1 MVNELKD
8 MEYIIK
14 HSSNNDKIVNVMRL
28 VNKETLKEQHKK
40 QSNEKSK
47 GIDEIGKEEYSL
59 NLDENL
65 NNLIERMKKLSYK
78 PKRVKR
84 VYIPKGNGKLRPL
97 GLPSYEDR
105 LVQGV
110 MANILNAIYEP
121 KFLDVSYGFRPNR
134 SCHQAIKEIN
144 DCIMF
149 KKVNYVIEAD
159 IKGFFDN
166 VNHNIL
172 IEFLEHDIND
182 KIFIRYIK
190 RFLIS
195 GYMENMK
202 YYESDKGTPQG
213 GLISPILANVYL
225 HYVLDLWFEKAIKSR
240 LKGEAYLVR
249 YADDFII
256 MCQYEEDAKRIFKV
270 LPKRFNKFGL
280 ELAEDKT
287 KILLFGRYKGN
298 KETFDFLGFTH
309 FNSKGRNGKYT
320 LGHRITKKKKRQK
333 KDNIKEF
340 LKLHMHDNLKD
351 FIERINRKL
360 VGMYNYYGINNML
373 RELYKLYNYTIK
385 MGYKVLNRRSQRNN
399 LEWKSYIRL
408 VKIHYPMLRPTIKV
422 NIWNYGI

>member
-78 PKRVKR
+78 PKPVKR

-240 LKGEAYLVR
+240 LKGEAYLVM

>member
-78 PKRVKR
+78 PKPVKR

-340 LKLHMHDNLKD
+340 IKLHMHDNLKD

>member
-1 MVNELKD
+1 MANELKD
-8 MEYIIK
+8 IEYIVK
-14 HSSNNDKIVNVMRL
+14 HSTMNDRIVNIMRF
-28 VNKETLKEQHKK
+28 VNKETLKEQHMK
-40 QSNEKSK
+40 QSNKK
-47 GIDEIGKEEYSL
+47 ANGIDGIGKEEYSV

-65 NNLIERMKKLSYK
+65 EGLINKMKTFSYK
-78 PKRVKR
+78 PKPVKR
-84 VYIPKGNGKLRPL
+84 VCIPKCNGKLRPL

-110 MANILNAIYEP
+110 MAEILKAIYEP

-134 SCHQAIKEIN
+134 NCHQAIKEIN

-149 KKVNYVIEAD
+149 KNVNYIIEAD

-166 VNHNIL
+166 VNHDVL
-172 IEFLEHDIND
+172 MKFLEHDIND
-182 KIFIRYIK
+182 KVFLRYIK

-225 HYVLDLWFEKAIKSR
+225 HYVLDLWFEKVIKSK
-240 LKGEAYLVR
+240 LNGKAYLVR
-249 YADDFII
+249 FADDFII
-256 MCQYEEDAKRIFKV
+256 MCQYEEDAKRIYNV

-287 KILLFGRYKGN
+287 KILPFGRYKGN
-298 KETFDFLGFTH
+298 EETFDFLGFTH
-309 FNSKGRNGKYT
+309 FNMKGRNGKYT
-320 LGHRITKKKKRQK
+320 VGHRITKKKKRQK

-340 LKLHMHDNLKD
+340 LRLHMHDNLSVIVDKV
-351 FIERINRKL
+351 NRKL

-373 RELYKLYNYTIK
+373 KELYKLYNYTIR
-385 MGYKVLNRRSQRNN
+385 MGYKVLTRRSQRDN
-399 LEWKSYIRL
+399 LDWVTYLKL
-408 VKIHYPMLRPTIKV
+408 VKIHYPIAKPEIKV
-422 NIWNYGI
+422 NIWDYSI

>member
-78 PKRVKR
+78 PKPVKR

>member
-1 MVNELKD
+1 MANELKD
-8 MEYIIK
+8 IGYIIK
-14 HSSNNDKIVNVMRL
+14 HSTNNDKIVNIMRF
-28 VNKETLKEQHKK
+28 VNKETLKEQHMK
-40 QSNEKSK
+40 QSNKKAK
-47 GIDEIGKEEYSL
+47 GIDGIGKEEYSFK
-59 NLDENL
+59 LDENVE
-65 NNLIERMKKLSYK
+65 NLINKMKTFSYK
-78 PKRVKR
+78 PKSVKR

-110 MANILNAIYEP
+110 MAEILNAIYEP
-121 KFLDVSYGFRPNR
+121 KFLNVSYGFRPNK

-149 KKVNYVIEAD
+149 KKVNYIIEAD
-159 IKGFFDN
+159 IRGFFDN
-166 VNHNIL
+166 VNHDTL
-172 IEFLEHDIND
+172 MKFLEHDIND
-182 KIFIRYIK
+182 KTFLRYIK

-195 GYMENMK
+195 GYMEEMK

-225 HYVLDLWFEKAIKSR
+225 HYVLDLWFEKVIKSK
-240 LKGEAYLVR
+240 LTGEAYVVR

-256 MCQYEEDAKRIFKV
+256 MCQYEEDAKRIYNV

-287 KILLFGRYKGN
+287 KILPFGRYKGN
-298 KETFDFLGFTH
+298 EQTFDFLGFTH

-320 LGHRITKKKKRQK
+320 VGHRITKKKKRQK

-340 LKLHMHDNLKD
+340 LQLHMHDNLSD
-351 FIERINRKL
+351 IVDRINRKL

-373 RELYKLYNYTIK
+373 KELYKLYNYTVS
-385 MGYKVLNRRSQRNN
+385 MGYKVLIRRSQRNN
-399 LEWKSYIRL
+399 LDWITYTKL
-408 VKIHYPMLRPTIKV
+408 VKTYYPIKKPTIKV
-422 NIWNYGI
+422 NIWNYSI